1 MSKEE
6 VPLVDEDVKM
16 KVYIDDSATTVQVE
30 FSGFQDS
37 EDFEKYAEFLS
48 KTLPLLLYETTQ
60 VH

>member
-16 KVYIDDSATTVQVE
+16 KIYIDDSATTVQVE

-37 EDFEKYAEFLS
+37 EDCEKYAEFLS